1 MIWYN
6 DHGGRM
12 TITELDIN
20 LGTFRGTY
28 RPGPIIILENEYLL
42 LGRFDPLGETMGW
55 VVSWQNQ
62 SRDSHSTTSWSGQA
76 KYDPTIDDFVLL
88 TNWLRTEETI
98 PENDWNSTSIGH
110 DTFRRLEPTK
120 EQTTRAT
127 LRFQRSHPKNA

>member
-1 MIWYN
+1 
-6 DHGGRM
+6 M

-20 LGTFRGTY
+20 LHVGTFRGTY
-28 RPGPIIILENEYLL
+28 RPGPIIIKENEYLL
-42 LGRFDPLGETMGW
+42 LGRFDTFGRTMGW

-76 KYDPTIDDFVLL
+76 QYDPTIDDFVLL

-120 EQTTRAT
+120 EQTTTAK
-127 LRFQRSHPKNA
+127 LRFQQSHPKNA